1 MALQVLP
8 TPPRITGPEMLGA
21 AVANASERYANT
33 ARQDQ
38 LMERARTNQLAD
50 VADARAYSEARY
62 DRERFDRMDDRQRE
76 AAQQIRNQMVNE
88 AVKEGL
94 LRLDEVDEEPKVA
107 AAIQEMAR
115 RGLLQK
121 YQKLIEANVLKPS
134 DVTNPLA
141 VDTAMETAAARNA
154 ELIANERE
162 QLWLRQQDFTRLRQE
177 EQRIQG
183 QIQQLSADLQRAAD
197 YVPTEAEVAN
207 VALALATSQKKPGE
221 RPSRDEIDAQ
231 RAAAMQQ
238 LREVGMQNQY
248 LDRQT
253 KAVQLQ
259 ALSQQL
265 AAIKANT
272 QEYIRQGIGP
282 QVLSEPAAAPASAP
296 TSAAPAGGSPMQ
308 SFQQM
313 LEAEAAGRSA
323 ATTPAPGGSSPA
335 TPVAEAAPALSAPAP
350 IYTPTPSV
358 GRKMTQRRANE
369 AVGDWMRGLG
379 YGIVNLMRP
388 SSWHGNMDAAY
399 LDVDPEV
406 LIPQLKSRLAAM
418 SDQNS
423 AAAADLKNAIYE
435 LSLRGRGTPFSELPS
450 PQQVQAAR
458 GSPRTEL
465 LNLPGPSAAP
475 GRPITSAPPVFPTPT
490 TWWAAGR

>member
-62 DRERFDRMDDRQRE
+62 DRERFDRLDDRQRE

-115 RGLLQK
+115 RGLLAK
-121 YQKLIEANVLKPS
+121 YKTLIETNVLKPA

-272 QEYIRQGIGP
+272 QEYIRRGIGP

-296 TSAAPAGGSPMQ
+296 TSAAPAGGSPME
-308 SFQQM
+308 SFIGM
-313 LEAEAAGRSA
+313 LEAEEARRKAAADA
-323 ATTPAPGGSSPA
+323 ADRGSEP
-335 TPVAEAAPALSAPAP
+335 EGAAPSAPAP